1 MNAPACSLA
10 AAAPT
15 PTISIR
21 NYAIVTAAYWA
32 FMLTDGALRMLVL
45 LHFNQLGYTPVQ
57 LSFLFLLYEFFGIV
71 TNLVGGWVA
80 SRTGLRFT
88 LVLGLILQVVA
99 LGLLALLNRE
109 WSMALSVA
117 YVMGCQA
124 LSGIAKDLTKMSA
137 KSAVKVL
144 VPKGDDSG
152 LFKWV
157 AILTRSKS
165 ALKGAGFFVG
175 GFLLSV
181 LGFRGALV
189 TMASGVFVV
198 LLGVLA
204 FLPAAIGQAKK
215 KAKFT
220 GILSNSSGIN
230 RLSVARLALFAAR
243 DVWFVVSVPIFLASV
258 LGWSFTQV
266 GGFMALWVIAYGGV
280 QSASPILLAKVTHG
294 KAPRPVL
301 ASTLGLGLAAVTALI
316 PLGLKMNAPP
326 AVAMLGGLVLFGI
339 VFALNS
345 AVHSYLV
352 LAYSEADRVSLSV
365 GFYYMA
371 NACGRLLGTL
381 LSGVLYQ
388 LAGVSAS
395 LWGAVVLA
403 AAAGAGVL
411 PSSGHGRRGLG
422 GRDGRRIAGGQM
434 ATAGDHRFVV
444 VITFDHRRL
453 AHQATAASASGL
465 LTDGERR
472 GAANTTAP
480 RRVLLAERAAARTH
494 EASGRRRHRGGERNQ
509 KGRKRDDLGFHQ

>member
-1 MNAPACSLA
+1 MSQA
-10 AAAPT
+10 ARSVAASA

-32 FMLTDGALRMLVL
+32 FTLTDGALRMLVL
-45 LHFNQLGYTPVQ
+45 LHFNELGYTPVQ
-57 LSFLFLLYEFFGIV
+57 LAFLFLLYEFFGIV

-88 LVLGLILQVVA
+88 LVLGLVLQVVA
-99 LGLLALLNRE
+99 LGFLALLNRE
-109 WSMALSVA
+109 WSVAVSVA

-144 VPKGDDSG
+144 VPKGDDTG

-157 AILTRSKS
+157 AVLTGSKN
-165 ALKGAGFFVG
+165 ALKGAGFFLG
-175 GFLLSV
+175 GFLLSMF
-181 LGFRGALV
+181 GFRGALSI
-189 TMASGVFVV
+189 MATGVLVV
-198 LLGVLA
+198 LLFVLA

-215 KAKFT
+215 KAAFT
-220 GILSNSSGIN
+220 GILSNSTGIN
-230 RLSVARLALFAAR
+230 RLSLARLALFAAR

-266 GGFMALWVIAYGGV
+266 GGFMALWVIAYGAV
-280 QSASPILLAKVTHG
+280 QGASPALLAKSTHG
-294 KAPRPVL
+294 KAPGPL
-301 ASTLGLGLAAVTALI
+301 IASALGLGLAAVTALI
-316 PLGLKMNAPP
+316 PLGLRVGAPP
-326 AVAMLGGLVLFGI
+326 ALTMLGGLILFGI

-352 LAYSEADRVSLSV
+352 LAYSESDRVSLSV

-388 LAGVSAS
+388 FAGVSAS

-403 AAAGAGVL
+403 AAAGIGALFLPPVTTEVDWAG
-411 PSSGHGRRGLG
+411 
-422 GRDGRRIAGGQM
+422 AK
-434 ATAGDHRFVV
+434 GD
-444 VITFDHRRL
+444 
-453 AHQATAASASGL
+453 
-465 LTDGERR
+465 E
-472 GAANTTAP
+472 
-480 RRVLLAERAAARTH
+480 
-494 EASGRRRHRGGERNQ
+494 
-509 KGRKRDDLGFHQ
+509 

>member
-1 MNAPACSLA
+1 MNAPARSVA
-10 AAAPT
+10 RPA

-32 FMLTDGALRMLVL
+32 FTLTDGALRMLVL

-57 LSFLFLLYEFFGIV
+57 LAFLFLLYEFFGIV

-88 LVLGLILQVVA
+88 LVLGLVLQVVA
-99 LGLLALLNRE
+99 LGLLALLNRG
-109 WSMALSVA
+109 WSMAASVA

-144 VPKGDDSG
+144 VPKGDESG

-157 AILTRSKS
+157 AVLTGSKN

-175 GFLLSV
+175 GFLLSAF
-181 LGFRGALV
+181 GFRGALMA
-189 TMASGVFVV
+189 MASGVLVV
-198 LLGVLA
+198 LLFVLTA
-204 FLPAAIGQAKK
+204 LPAQIGQAKK
-215 KAKFT
+215 KAAFS

-230 RLSVARLALFAAR
+230 RLSLARMALFAAR

-266 GGFMALWVIAYGGV
+266 GGFMALWVIAYGAV
-280 QSASPILLAKVTHG
+280 QSASPVLLAKVTRSQ
-294 KAPRPVL
+294 APGPVL

-316 PLGLKMNAPP
+316 PLGLRLNAPP
-326 AVAMLGGLVLFGI
+326 AATMLGGLVLFGI

-345 AVHSYLV
+345 SVHSYLV

-371 NACGRLLGTL
+371 NACGRLMGTL

-388 LAGVSAS
+388 FAGVSAS
-395 LWGAVVLA
+395 LWGAVALA
-403 AAAGAGVL
+403 AAAGIGAMFL
-411 PSSGHGRRGLG
+411 PPV
-422 GRDGRRIAGGQM
+422 
-434 ATAGDHRFVV
+434 TAP
-444 VITFDHRRL
+444 
-453 AHQATAASASGL
+453 AASWADATG
-465 LTDGERR
+465 
-472 GAANTTAP
+472 
-480 RRVLLAERAAARTH
+480 
-494 EASGRRRHRGGERNQ
+494 
-509 KGRKRDDLGFHQ
+509 DD

>member
-1 MNAPACSLA
+1 VNAPAQSMAGA
-10 AAAPT
+10 A

-32 FMLTDGALRMLVL
+32 FTLTDGALRMLVL

-57 LSFLFLLYEFFGIV
+57 LAFLFLLYEFFGIV

-88 LVLGLILQVVA
+88 LVLGLVLQVVA
-99 LGLLALLNRE
+99 LGLLALLNGT
-109 WSMALSVA
+109 WSAASSVA

-157 AILTRSKS
+157 AVLTGSKN

-181 LGFRGALV
+181 FGFRGALAI
-189 TMASGVFVV
+189 MAGGVLIV
-198 LLGVLA
+198 LLFVLVA
-204 FLPAAIGQAKK
+204 LPAHIGQARK
-215 KAKFT
+215 KAPFS

-230 RLSVARLALFAAR
+230 RLSLARMALFAAR

-266 GGFMALWVIAYGGV
+266 GGFMALWVMAYGLV
-280 QSASPILLAKVTHG
+280 QSASPVLLAKATG
-294 KAPRPVL
+294 GRAPGPVF
-301 ASTLGLGLAAVTALI
+301 ASTLGLGLAGITALI
-316 PLGLKMNAPP
+316 PVGLQLGGPP
-326 AVAMLGGLVLFGI
+326 AETMLGGLVLFGI
-339 VFALNS
+339 AFALNS
-345 AVHSYLV
+345 SVHSYLV

-381 LSGVLYQ
+381 MSGVLYQ
-388 LAGVSAS
+388 VGGVSAS

-403 AAAGAGVL
+403 GAAGVGAIFLPPVTTEVGWAG
-411 PSSGHGRRGLG
+411 
-422 GRDGRRIAGGQM
+422 A
-434 ATAGDHRFVV
+434 
-444 VITFDHRRL
+444 
-453 AHQATAASASGL
+453 
-465 LTDGERR
+465 
-472 GAANTTAP
+472 
-480 RRVLLAERAAARTH
+480 RA
-494 EASGRRRHRGGERNQ
+494 
-509 KGRKRDDLGFHQ
+509 DD

>member
-1 MNAPACSLA
+1 VSAPARSVTA
-10 AAAPT
+10 AA

-32 FMLTDGALRMLVL
+32 FTLTDGALRMLVL

-57 LSFLFLLYEFFGIV
+57 LAFLFLLYEFFGIV

-88 LVLGLILQVVA
+88 LVLGLVLQVIA

-144 VPKGDDSG
+144 VPKGDESG
-152 LFKWV
+152 LFTWV
-157 AILTRSKS
+157 AVLTGSKN

-175 GFLLSV
+175 GVLLSM
-181 LGFRGALV
+181 LGFRGALAA
-189 TMASGVFVV
+189 MATGVFVV
-198 LLGVLA
+198 LVFVLS
-204 FLPAAIGQAKK
+204 FLPAAIGQAKE
-215 KAKFT
+215 KAAFS

-230 RLSVARLALFAAR
+230 RLSLARLALFAAR

-280 QSASPILLAKVTHG
+280 QSVSPMLLSRVTRG
-294 KAPRPVL
+294 QAPGPVL
-301 ASTLGLGLAAVTALI
+301 ASILGLGLAAVTALI
-316 PLGLKMNAPP
+316 PIGLTLSAPP
-326 AVAMLGGLVLFGI
+326 AATMLGGLVLFGI

-345 AVHSYLV
+345 SVHSYLV

-388 LAGVSAS
+388 LAGVTAS

-403 AAAGAGVL
+403 AAAGVGAMFLPPVTADVAWAG
-411 PSSGHGRRGLG
+411 
-422 GRDGRRIAGGQM
+422 AK
-434 ATAGDHRFVV
+434 GD
-444 VITFDHRRL
+444 D
-453 AHQATAASASGL
+453 
-465 LTDGERR
+465 
-472 GAANTTAP
+472 
-480 RRVLLAERAAARTH
+480 
-494 EASGRRRHRGGERNQ
+494 
-509 KGRKRDDLGFHQ
+509 

>member
-1 MNAPACSLA
+1 MSVPARSVA
-10 AAAPT
+10 GVA

-32 FMLTDGALRMLVL
+32 FTLTDGALRMLVL
-45 LHFNQLGYTPVQ
+45 LHFNQLGYSPVQ
-57 LSFLFLLYEFFGIV
+57 LAFLFLLYEFFGIV
-71 TNLVGGWVA
+71 TNLVGGWIA
-80 SRTGLRFT
+80 SRTGVRFT
-88 LVLGLILQVVA
+88 LVLGLMLQVVA
-99 LGLLALLNRE
+99 LGLLAFLNAG
-109 WSMALSVA
+109 WSVAVSVA

-157 AILTRSKS
+157 AVLTGSKN

-181 LGFRGALV
+181 LGFRGALSV
-189 TMASGVFVV
+189 MATGVLIV
-198 LLGVLA
+198 LLLVMA

-215 KAKFT
+215 KAAFT
-220 GILSNSSGIN
+220 GILSNSKGIN
-230 RLSVARLALFAAR
+230 RLSLARLALFAAR

-258 LGWSFTQV
+258 LGWSFAQV
-266 GGFMALWVIAYGGV
+266 GGFMALWVIAYGAV
-280 QSASPILLAKVTHG
+280 QSASPLLLAKTTGG
-294 KAPRPVL
+294 KAPGPVL

-316 PLGLKMNAPP
+316 PIGLRLGAPP
-326 AVAMLGGLVLFGI
+326 ALTMLGGLVLFGI

-345 AVHSYLV
+345 SVHSYLV
-352 LAYSEADRVSLSV
+352 LAYSESDRVSLSV

-388 LAGVSAS
+388 YAGVSAS

-403 AAAGAGVL
+403 AAAGFGAMLL
-411 PSSGHGRRGLG
+411 PPVTSEVDWSG
-422 GRDGRRIAGGQM
+422 AK
-434 ATAGDHRFVV
+434 GD
-444 VITFDHRRL
+444 D
-453 AHQATAASASGL
+453 
-465 LTDGERR
+465 
-472 GAANTTAP
+472 
-480 RRVLLAERAAARTH
+480 
-494 EASGRRRHRGGERNQ
+494 
-509 KGRKRDDLGFHQ
+509 

>member
-1 MNAPACSLA
+1 MTAPARPVPGP
-10 AAAPT
+10 APA
-15 PTISIR
+15 ISIR

-32 FMLTDGALRMLVL
+32 FTLTDGALRRLVL

-57 LSFLFLLYEFFGIV
+57 LAFLFLLYEFFGIV

-88 LVLGLILQVVA
+88 LVLGLVLQVIA
-99 LGLLALLNRE
+99 LGLLALLNRG
-109 WSMALSVA
+109 WSMAASVA

-144 VPKGDDSG
+144 VPKGDESG

-157 AILTRSKS
+157 AVLTGSKN

-175 GFLLSV
+175 GFLLSA
-181 LGFRGALV
+181 LGFRGALAA
-189 TMASGVFVV
+189 MAGGVLIV
-198 LLGVLA
+198 LLFVLA

-215 KAKFT
+215 KAAFT
-220 GILSNSSGIN
+220 GILSNSPGIN
-230 RLSVARLALFAAR
+230 RLSLARLALFAAR

-258 LGWSFTQV
+258 LGWTFTQV

-280 QSASPILLAKVTHG
+280 QSASPLLLARVTHG
-294 KAPRPVL
+294 KAPSPVL
-301 ASTLGLGLAAVTALI
+301 ASTLGLGLAIVTALI
-316 PLGLKMNAPP
+316 PIGLRFNAPP
-326 AVAMLGGLVLFGI
+326 ALTMLGGLVLFGI

-345 AVHSYLV
+345 SVHSYLV
-352 LAYSEADRVSLSV
+352 LAYSESDRVSLSV

-388 LAGVSAS
+388 FGGVAAS

-403 AAAGAGVL
+403 ALAGFGAMLLPPVSADVGWAGAAG
-411 PSSGHGRRGLG
+411 
-422 GRDGRRIAGGQM
+422 
-434 ATAGDHRFVV
+434 
-444 VITFDHRRL
+444 
-453 AHQATAASASGL
+453 
-465 LTDGERR
+465 
-472 GAANTTAP
+472 
-480 RRVLLAERAAARTH
+480 
-494 EASGRRRHRGGERNQ
+494 
-509 KGRKRDDLGFHQ
+509 DD